1 MQEYVWKDGI
11 TNERPEV
18 ETNDVKVVDS
28 RCHALTAPH
37 VREKHQTDNQV
48 NMFDIKLTRQID
60 AKQGVS
66 QKTLCKKKKGIAVRS
81 AFYIVDFHSAQV
93 GVFTLLQFVTICRSS
108 LGLFL
113 AWP

>member
-66 QKTLCKKKKGIAVRS
+66 QKTLCKKKEGHSSTQCVLHCRFS
-81 AFYIVDFHSAQV
+81 LSPGRGFYIV
-93 GVFTLLQFVTICRSS
+93 TICYN
-108 LGLFL
+108 L
-113 AWP
+113 